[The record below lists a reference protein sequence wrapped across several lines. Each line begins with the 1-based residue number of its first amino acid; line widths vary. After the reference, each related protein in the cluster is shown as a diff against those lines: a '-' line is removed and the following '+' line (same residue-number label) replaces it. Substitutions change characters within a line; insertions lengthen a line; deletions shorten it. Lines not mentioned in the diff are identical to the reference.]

1 MGPRVGHPEE
11 RAGSQAVPV
20 AGCPCRWCRRKTG
33 AVAEAADVAEAVAV
47 VWVADGGCCCCCLAK
62 GTPSSAGTLKQEGQK
77 SEKALSQL
85 RPGSELR
92 NIC

>member
-1 MGPRVGHPEE
+1 M
-11 RAGSQAVPV
+11 
-20 AGCPCRWCRRKTG
+20 G
-33 AVAEAADVAEAVAV
+33 AVAGAGDVAEAVAV
-47 VWVADGGCCCCCLAK
+47 VWVADGGCCCCLVE

-85 RPGSELR
+85 RAGSELR